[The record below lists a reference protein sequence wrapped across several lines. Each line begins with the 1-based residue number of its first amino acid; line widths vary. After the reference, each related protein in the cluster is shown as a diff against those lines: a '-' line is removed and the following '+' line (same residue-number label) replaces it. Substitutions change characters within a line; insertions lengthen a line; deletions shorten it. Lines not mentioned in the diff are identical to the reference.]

1 MKLRINL
8 EIDVSEMTKI
18 ELAAMVDRIRA
29 AIDTG
34 ARKRVVQ
41 MRLPSAIEGPY
52 RRAQNEIVGR

>member
-8 EIDVSEMTKI
+8 EIDVSEMTML
-18 ELAAMVDRIRA
+18 EMATMTDRIRS

-41 MRLPSAIEGPY
+41 MRLPSAMT
-52 RRAQNEIVGR
+52 REIATGNKWVP